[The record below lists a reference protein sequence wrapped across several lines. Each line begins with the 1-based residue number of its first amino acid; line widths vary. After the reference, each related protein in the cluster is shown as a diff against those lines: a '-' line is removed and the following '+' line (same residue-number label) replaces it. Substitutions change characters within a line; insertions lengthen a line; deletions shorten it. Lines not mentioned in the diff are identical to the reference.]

1 MISSPSGAVV
11 SPLVVPGVPGAPEL
25 FVILLVAILVF
36 GLPLVLV
43 TGAYLYLRRDESIEE
58 LEARIDDL
66 EAEREDG
73 GVESTGSE
81 REEF

>member
-1 MISSPSGAVV
+1 MLPSPSTAFG

-43 TGAYLYLRRDESIEE
+43 TGAYFYLRRDETIEE
-58 LEARIDDL
+58 LEARIDEL
-66 EAEREDG
+66 EAEQEGREGEPDG
-73 GVESTGSE
+73 TE
-81 REEF
+81 RDG